1 MEQIQ
6 KWFEFIA
13 GVSREEQAREA
24 LARKIFSST
33 QDLESLLTPACWRR
47 KSRVTG

>member
-1 MEQIQ
+1 MKQIQ
-6 KWFEFIA
+6 IWFELIA
-13 GVSREEQAREA
+13 GISREVQAREE

-33 QDLESLLTPACWRR
+33 PDIESLRTPACWRR

>member
-13 GVSREEQAREA
+13 GISREDQAREE
-24 LARKIFSST
+24 LARRIFTST
-33 QDLESLLTPACWRR
+33 HDIESLLTPACWRR

>member
-13 GVSREEQAREA
+13 GVSREERAREE

-33 QDLESLLTPACWRR
+33 QNIESLLTPACWRR
-47 KSRVTG
+47 KNRISR

>member
-6 KWFEFIA
+6 KWFDFIA
-13 GVSREEQAREA
+13 GVSREDKAREE
-24 LARKIFSST
+24 LARVIFSST
-33 QDLESLLTPACWRR
+33 QDTESLLTPACWRR